1 MVNDTNRKTIVNLS
15 MLVLCLL
22 LISLASI
29 DPYLSFLSIVAV
41 VPMVLIG
48 MEANPVFSL
57 SAALL
62 ISALAFL
69 LGGLQFALAT
79 CLMYVLPGLVSGIFI
94 ANESFVSVD
103 RVRFKIRLQK
113 GDDIYKFASL
123 KMFLLSVAFFAVGL
137 LAYTAILKYYLNLDL
152 VKNLQIDINTVLD
165 LYKKNLTAEEYKT
178 IKDAGFIEFMSN
190 SSSLYLLIT
199 YIKSIMMALIA
210 YYLCIPLSRLAY
222 KEKIHNIPVDNIF
235 LPGRPVLVLFV
246 IVVSLYAIELS
257 FPNLDLMSVINNFI
271 LIMNLLFFLEGASL
285 IVFIVKNWKHIKKE
299 VNMLIIFVIIV
310 FMGILPGIGILGML
324 DNMLNYRQR
333 WYSNSKDRGDSYGK

>member
-199 YIKSIMMALIA
+199 YIKSIMMALLA
-210 YYLCIPLSRLAY
+210 YY
-222 KEKIHNIPVDNIF
+222 
-235 LPGRPVLVLFV
+235 
-246 IVVSLYAIELS
+246 
-257 FPNLDLMSVINNFI
+257 
-271 LIMNLLFFLEGASL
+271 LLFFLEGVSL
-285 IVFIVKNWKHIKKE
+285 IIFIVKNWKHIKKE

-333 WYSNSKDRGDSYGK
+333 WYSNSKDRGDNYGK

>member
-299 VNMLIIFVIIV
+299 VIIFVIIV

-333 WYSNSKDRGDSYGK
+333 WYSNSKDRGDNYGK